1 MMSKS
6 LVLGVAIVAV
16 GCHAA
21 TKPLP
26 SNDDH
31 CFNEHV
37 AAACLMVAAQSVA
50 DPSVTPAPRG
60 REAAAEACR
69 LKRGDGCEQLA
80 EMLES
85 GRGGA
90 RALDAAVADRRQG
103 CALGD
108 AGACEQLGNMLSSAI
123 GVPNKDDAGARDAYA
138 KACAAQRRFACA
150 RLVELPSGEV
160 AAPAPVAVAARP
172 ASGAGHDGS
181 FSLAVIGSDANPDKE
196 ARCREQL
203 RAMGAHLDA
212 HAGTKATLI
221 LGSENRL
228 RVTTKNEGTVIDR
241 PLSHAGMSDLCA
253 EVVAQVA
260 RTQKRRAGL

>member
-1 MMSKS
+1 MSKYLMLS
-6 LVLGVAIVAV
+6 IVIIAI
-16 GCHAA
+16 GCHA
-21 TKPLP
+21 KPAAAP

-31 CFNEHV
+31 CFNEHS

-50 DPSVTPAPRG
+50 DPSVTTPQRG

-108 AGACEQLGNMLSSAI
+108 AIACEQLGNMLSSAI
-123 GVPNKDDAGARDAYA
+123 GASKDDAGARDAYA
-138 KACAAQRRFACA
+138 KGCAAQRRFSCA
-150 RLVELPSGEV
+150 RLLELPSGV
-160 AAPAPVAVAARP
+160 AEPPAPVAVAARAP
-172 ASGAGHDGS
+172 SPSNGA

-196 ARCREQL
+196 QRCREQL
-203 RAMGAHLDA
+203 RSMGAHLDA

-228 RVTTKNEGTVIDR
+228 RVTTRNEGTVVDR
-241 PLSHAGMSDLCA
+241 ELSHAGMSDLCA
-253 EVVAQVA
+253 EMFAQVA